1 MLYFDWDPPKEAENI
16 EKHGISFGAASVALE
31 DPYAIEEEDQ
41 VVDGEQRLLTVG
53 MAAGEVVVLVSHENY
68 YFNDGLDE
76 MARII
81 HARRASAG
89 ERRDYDELRAQSGW
103 NSTDF

>member
-1 MLYFDWDPPKEAENI
+1 MLYFDWDPQREAENI

-31 DPYAIEEEDQ
+31 DPHAIEEEDQ

-53 MAAGEVVVLVSHENY
+53 MAAGEAVVLVSHANY
-68 YFNDGLDE
+68 YFNDDRDE

-81 HARRASAG
+81 SARRASAG
-89 ERRDYDELRAQSGW
+89 ERRDYDELRAESGW
-103 NSTDF
+103 NPPDW

>member
-1 MLYFDWDPPKEAENI
+1 LIGILRRKEEENLA
-16 EKHGISFGAASVALE
+16 KHGISFGSASLALE

-41 VVDGEQRLLTVG
+41 VVDGEQRLITIG
-53 MAAGEVVVLVSHENY
+53 MAADQVVVLVSHVNE
-68 YFNDGLDE
+68 YFNEDMDE

-103 NSTDF
+103 NTTD